1 MFMARIEG
9 EHGHARKAKGQS
21 REARSM
27 QTCRKA
33 WCGGLVGLAVVLL
46 IYCYPA
52 VRARYSFGKTAVPPM
67 FAADLPLYL
76 NLGLSTRVGQE
87 FLNPYYLVWVPLNAA
102 GYLKF
107 RLAPEAFAG
116 FATLLHGHLPE
127 ALIIWNVAWWAILGL
142 CATWLFARFLP
153 KGSASLTAFGVML
166 LMLFNFGVFKNLVLA
181 WVHLP
186 SISGFESLELPYMR
200 AFVPVIPI
208 ALLIVYLALQI
219 DTSLGRNS
227 VLRWGAM
234 ALVQYVALRIFPYAT
249 VMMVGITAVSLVGE
263 LFGGESSGQ
272 ESLGEDS
279 FGEEKR
285 TRWATVVVYGLVCG
299 VADGAFALRGPLQF
313 YGSRSS
319 MFVFQPRLLLHL
331 IGGNWLLLCLLVVA
345 VGFSQ
350 SMAAPVKWPL
360 VGLGLTNLILM
371 LGDVMVPARTILLSH
386 HAGYFLHTSV
396 TILLAFLVATRLGDP
411 GNQVGVN
418 VLRVATVFLIAN
430 GTLLTIG
437 TYRNYFPENQEQAEF
452 AKAIAGYGPGVLVIA
467 RSKNVDDPCGWVNL
481 LIRTEVLY
489 CTDAETML
497 TAEQNLEIQRPRQA
511 IYLFLTGHD
520 TASLQQ
526 VLAGTSRHDLMYQLG
541 YWAEATSLSPAE
553 QEDGVREIRRDLL
566 PHLEAVEQQGPSTRE
581 FFRSFAKI
589 VVVDNQDE
597 PVFMASRLACFL
609 KLTSEHYAGH
619 LRVSEYTAR

>member
-1 MFMARIEG
+1 MLMARIEG
-9 EHGHARKAKGQS
+9 EHGYARKATGLPQ
-21 REARSM
+21 EARSM

-33 WCGGLVGLAVVLL
+33 RCGGLVLLAVVLL

-52 VRARYSFGKTAVPPM
+52 VRARYSFGKTAIPPM

-107 RLAPEAFAG
+107 RLAPEVFAG
-116 FATLLHGHLPE
+116 FAMLLHGHLPE

-153 KGSASLTAFGVML
+153 KSSASLTAFAVAL
-166 LMLFNFGVFKNLVLA
+166 LMLFNFGVFKNLILA
-181 WVHLP
+181 WMHLP
-186 SISGFESLELPYMR
+186 AISRFESLELPYMR

-208 ALLIVYLALQI
+208 ALLIVYLVLQI

-234 ALVQYVALRIFPYAT
+234 ALVQYIALRIFPYAT
-249 VMMVGITAVSLVGE
+249 VMMAGITAVSLVGE
-263 LFGGESSGQ
+263 LFGGES
-272 ESLGEDS
+272 
-279 FGEEKR
+279 FREEKR
-285 TRWATVVVYGLVCG
+285 TRWATMVIYGLVCG
-299 VADGAFALRGPLQF
+299 IADGAFALGGPLQF

-319 MFVFQPRLLLHL
+319 MLVFQPRLLTHL

-345 VGFSQ
+345 VGFSR
-350 SMAAPVKWPL
+350 SIVAPVKWPL
-360 VGLGLTNLILM
+360 VGLGLTNLVLM
-371 LGDVMVPARTILLSH
+371 LGDVIVPARTILLSH
-386 HAGYFLHTSV
+386 HAGHFFHSSV
-396 TILLAFLVATRLGDP
+396 AILVAFLVATRLGDP
-411 GNQVGVN
+411 GNRVGVN
-418 VLRVATVFLIAN
+418 ARRVATVFLIAN

-437 TYRNYFPENQEQAEF
+437 TFRNYFPENQEQAGF

-497 TAEQNLEIQRPRQA
+497 TGEQNLEIQRPRQA

-520 TASLQQ
+520 TALLEQA
-526 VLAGTSRHDLMYQLG
+526 LAGPSRRDLMYQLG
-541 YWAEATSLSPAE
+541 YWAEATSLSPVE

-566 PHLEAVEQQGPSTRE
+566 PHLEAVERQEPSTGE
-581 FFRSFAKI
+581 FFRGFAKI
-589 VVVDNQDE
+589 VVVDNQEE
-597 PVFMASRLACFL
+597 PVFIASRLACFL
-609 KLTSEHYAGH
+609 NLTSEHDAGH